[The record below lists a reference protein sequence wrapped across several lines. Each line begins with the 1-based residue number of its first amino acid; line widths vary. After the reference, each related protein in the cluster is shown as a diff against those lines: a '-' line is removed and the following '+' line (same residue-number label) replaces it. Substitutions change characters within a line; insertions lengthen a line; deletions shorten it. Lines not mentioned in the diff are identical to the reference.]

1 MSDRAATELKF
12 NELLESYREEV
23 LPQVRADYNTMD
35 DKEKETVSRLNNF
48 FCGLHG
54 LAHMANAA
62 QKGLYE
68 AEVGNF
74 SGIPP
79 VYDKTFSKSDESG
92 CFR

>member
-23 LPQVRADYNTMD
+23 LPQIRADYNTMD
-35 DKEKETVSRLNNF
+35 DEEKETVSRLNF
-48 FCGLHG
+48 FCGHHG

-74 SGIPP
+74 TGNPQ
-79 VYDKTFSKSDESG
+79 VFDKAFSKSDESG
-92 CFR
+92 SF